1 MNLPM
6 LSYWDRSFAMAD
18 VVRQARFVDTSWGT
32 NTNPDATGAP
42 GVDFRLVFNAAT
54 IGAGTYKLIFTGKAD
69 LSLGGVPGGQV
80 RNQAYDATS
89 NRSTADV
96 VLPQNVTGNTWL
108 TFENTRRTAASTGA
122 NGVTQVHLWRPGYA
136 TDGSVIFTSEFIT
149 AMRKVQI
156 LRAMDMT
163 STNTNPTAHWSERTR
178 PDFIGMTEDKG
189 QSWELLA
196 QLANASGRDLWI
208 NVPVKADDDFIVR
221 LAQLFRYGSDGVNPY
236 TSEQANPLYPPLRS
250 DLKLYVEYGNEIW
263 NFSGGFYGFGWAK
276 AMSDA
281 VRFDTSHPIARDVP
295 GEWLALQRF
304 IAWRSATI
312 SKTFRSVWGDGAMM
326 SRVRP
331 ILAAQAG
338 NANGYLS
345 SGLIWAEGEYGDVSK
360 IWWGGGGASYYDST
374 VAPSDTHAATMQ
386 GYFDGLPD
394 ADFAN
399 RIKVDTT
406 WLKGYGLHHV
416 SYEGGPEPGGSAL
429 GSGAAGDALS
439 NAYNTDPRMP
449 GRMAAAYDLWQAN
462 GGEVLLYY
470 NYSGMGAPWW
480 FIDGTKNLTVSDT
493 TSPKLQF
500 LDSLASRPVPA
511 PTLGTAV
518 PGTVHLRDATSALQ
532 TYMEGNTA
540 WGYGGSAY
548 RIQEVTNAVKNEMLL
563 VPIRAAKAGRYSIA
577 VTTVDTPADARV
589 QLFVNGALAGELVP
603 GTSTPE
609 GTFVASSQLQ
619 VSLSEGISVV
629 RVRAKTGLDIWVRD
643 LVVQ

>member
-42 GVDFRLVFNAAT
+42 GVDFRLMFNSRT

-69 LSLGGVPGGQV
+69 LSLGGVAGGQV

-136 TDGSVIFTSEFIT
+136 TDGSVLFTSEFIT

-178 PDFIGMTEDKG
+178 PDFIGMTEAKG
-189 QSWELLA
+189 QSWELLV
-196 QLANASGRDLWI
+196 QLANATGRDLWI
-208 NVPVKADDDFIVR
+208 NVPVKADDDYIAK

-236 TSEQANPLYPPLRS
+236 TSAQANPAYPPLRS
-250 DLKLYVEYGNEIW
+250 DLRLYVEYGNEIW
-263 NFSGGFYGFGWAK
+263 NSSAGFYGLGWVK

-281 VRFDTSHPIARDVP
+281 VRADVTHPIGRDLP
-295 GEWLALQRF
+295 DEWVAFKRF
-304 IAWRSATI
+304 IAYRSAAI
-312 SKTFRSVWGDGAMM
+312 SRAFRGVWGDSLMM
-326 SRVRP
+326 DRVRP
-331 ILAAQAG
+331 IFAIQAG
-338 NANGYLS
+338 NANSYLS
-345 SGLIWAEGEYGDVSK
+345 NGLIWAEGEYGDVSK
-360 IWWGGGGASYYDST
+360 IWWGGGGASYFDST
-374 VAPSDTHAATMQ
+374 TAPADTQPSTMQ
-386 GYFDGLPD
+386 AYFDGLPD
-394 ADFAN
+394 AAFAN
-399 RIKVDTT
+399 RIKTDTA

-429 GSGAAGDALS
+429 GGGGGGEALA

-449 GRMAAAYDLWQAN
+449 GRMAAAYDLWKAN
-462 GGEVLLYY
+462 GGELLLYY

-480 FIDGTKNLTVSDT
+480 FIDGTKNITVSDT

-500 LDSLASRPVPA
+500 LDSLASRPVA
-511 PTLGTAV
+511 SPTLGTAV
-518 PGTVHLRDATSALQ
+518 PGTVYLREATTALQ
-532 TYMEGNTA
+532 TYIGGNTA
-540 WGYGGSAY
+540 WAYGGTAY
-548 RIQEVTNAVKNEMLL
+548 RIQANTDALKSEMLL
-563 VPIRAAKAGRYSIA
+563 VPIRTTSAGRYTVA
-577 VTTVDTPADARV
+577 LTTLDSPTTARV
-589 QLFVNGALAGELVP
+589 QVYVNGAIVGELAP
-603 GTSTPE
+603 A
-609 GTFVASSQLQ
+609 ASSPAGAPAT
-619 VSLSEGISVV
+619 SATLSVDLPAGISVV
-629 RVRAKTGLDIWVRD
+629 RLRAKTGL
-643 LVVQ
+643 